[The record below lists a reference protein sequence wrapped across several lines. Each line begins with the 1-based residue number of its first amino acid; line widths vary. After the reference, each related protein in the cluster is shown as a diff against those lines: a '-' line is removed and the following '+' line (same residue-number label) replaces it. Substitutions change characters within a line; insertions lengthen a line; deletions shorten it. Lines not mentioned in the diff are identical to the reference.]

1 LALLYILQN
10 TFPHFGA
17 CLNRQAGNFLFPF
30 KKIQILCIL
39 KVVPF
44 RKAIPLMAET
54 TRILIHKAIPTR
66 MAWQTG
72 FFILSNGNKNVERKW
87 V

>member
-1 LALLYILQN
+1 MALLYILQN

-44 RKAIPLMAET
+44 RKLF
-54 TRILIHKAIPTR
+54 LL
-66 MAWQTG
+66 W
-72 FFILSNGNKNVERKW
+72 RKPR
-87 V
+87 VF